1 MSEVSFTY
9 KTSSLKYNKESGI
22 LTYETEYLKLEIS
35 LYKRPESNKEVQFE
49 YSSNDPLLNNFYEKN
64 NIKDY
69 SKVVIYDDKVTI
81 IINKKKWKKF
91 YNNLR
96 YGEDYEFEKGVIFN
110 FGRVF
115 CLKIAK
121 KDAIFD
127 IITSLEH

>member
-1 MSEVSFTY
+1 M
-9 KTSSLKYNKESGI
+9 
-22 LTYETEYLKLEIS
+22 
-35 LYKRPESNKEVQFE
+35 
-49 YSSNDPLLNNFYEKN
+49 
-64 NIKDY
+64 
-69 SKVVIYDDKVTI
+69 TI

-110 FGRVF
+110 FERVF